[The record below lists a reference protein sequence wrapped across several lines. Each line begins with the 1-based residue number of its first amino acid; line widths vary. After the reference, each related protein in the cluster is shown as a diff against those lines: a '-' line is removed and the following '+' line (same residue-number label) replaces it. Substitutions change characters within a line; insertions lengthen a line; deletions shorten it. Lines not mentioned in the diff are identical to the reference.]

1 MNLLT
6 RLRRLCTARRATSS
20 APPPEPVAAPAAERE
35 PAHCGWFDS
44 SLDLNQGLQV
54 QELATT
60 DSALPLAWWLQWHNG
75 RGELR
80 LDAGHP

>member
-1 MNLLT
+1 MNLLI
-6 RLRRLCTARRATSS
+6 RLRRLCTARRATLPV
-20 APPPEPVAAPAAERE
+20 PPPDPAAAPAAEPE